1 MDMDDPLRT
10 DALRLL
16 RVARDI
22 YVEEHGGD
30 EESFRARTSLDLVAA
45 GQHTGLPTGYPSHE
59 DAIEWLEDRGAI
71 EPDPMFRRGTHTL
84 FYRVTARGM
93 ELLGES

>member
-1 MDMDDPLRT
+1 MDYPVRA

-45 GQHTGLPTGYPSHE
+45 GQHTGLPAGYPSHE

-71 EPDPMFRRGTHTL
+71 EPDPMFRGGTHTL
-84 FYRVTARGM
+84 YRVTARVM
-93 ELLGES
+93 ELLLPL

>member
-1 MDMDDPLRT
+1 MDYPVRA

-45 GQHTGLPTGYPSHE
+45 GQHTGLPAGYPSHE
-59 DAIEWLEDRGAI
+59 DAVECLEDRGAI
-71 EPDPMFRRGTHTL
+71 EPDPVFQQALGGPIYRITQRRL
-84 FYRVTARGM
+84 
-93 ELLGES
+93 ELLGEG

>member
-1 MDMDDPLRT
+1 MDDPLRA

-22 YVEEHGGD
+22 HVEQHGGD
-30 EESFRARTSLDLVAA
+30 EESFRTGTTLDLVAA
-45 GQHTGLPTGYPSHE
+45 GERTGLPTGYPSHE
-59 DAIEWLEDRGAI
+59 DAVEWLEDRGAI
-71 EPDPMFRRGTHTL
+71 EPDPIYQQALGGTI
-84 FYRVTARGM
+84 YRITARGV